1 MTLVHAVY
9 VGGMRTMN
17 KKDLAIEY
25 IFDLL
30 RDRQDLLEERKLDPN
45 YIQDQ
50 DLQDSTESEL
60 AQIINAQRFMDLQK
74 EENI

>member
-1 MTLVHAVY
+1 MHK
-9 VGGMRTMN
+9 G
-17 KKDLAIEY
+17 DLAIEY
-25 IFDLL
+25 ISDLL
-30 RDRQDLLEERKLDPN
+30 KANQDLLEERKLDPS

-50 DLQDSTESEL
+50 DLQDATESEL

>member
-1 MTLVHAVY
+1 MT
-9 VGGMRTMN
+9 

-30 RDRQDLLEERKLDPN
+30 RDRQDLLEERKLDPS

-50 DLQDSTESEL
+50 DLQDATESEL

>member
-1 MTLVHAVY
+1 MHK
-9 VGGMRTMN
+9 G
-17 KKDLAIEY
+17 DLAIEY
-25 IFDLL
+25 ISDLL
-30 RDRQDLLEERKLDPN
+30 RDRQDLLEERKLDPS

-50 DLQDSTESEL
+50 DLQDTTQSEL

>member
-1 MTLVHAVY
+1 MHK
-9 VGGMRTMN
+9 G
-17 KKDLAIEY
+17 DLAIDY

-30 RDRQDLLEERKLDPN
+30 KDRQDLLEERKLDPD

-50 DLQDSTESEL
+50 DLQDTTQSEL

>member
-1 MTLVHAVY
+1 MKHK
-9 VGGMRTMN
+9 G
-17 KKDLAIEY
+17 DLAIEY
-25 IFDLL
+25 ISDLL
-30 RDRQDLLEERKLDPN
+30 KANQDLLEERKLDPS

-50 DLQDSTESEL
+50 DLQDATESEL